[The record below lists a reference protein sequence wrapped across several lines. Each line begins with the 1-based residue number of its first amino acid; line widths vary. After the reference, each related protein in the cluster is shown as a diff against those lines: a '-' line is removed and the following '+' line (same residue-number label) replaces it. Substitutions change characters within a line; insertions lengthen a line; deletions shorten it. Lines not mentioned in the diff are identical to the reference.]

1 MQQMTVHEVA
11 EYSRDLKQQ
20 GTILAVF
27 VLFSEIGV
35 ALKLFFLAIYLKGF
49 DQEIKDKLQVPK
61 IGTYLMLP

>member
-35 ALKLFFLAIYLKGF
+35 ALKPFLAIYLKGF

-61 IGTYLMLP
+61 IGTYLMFP